1 MRKEGSVISVVARV
15 AGAYAAIEAADR
27 PEIWITLRPAAEAL
41 AEAAA
46 IDAGVA
52 AGEQLPLAGLV
63 AAVKDNIDVAGLP
76 TTAGAPSYEYL
87 PAQDATSVARLRQ
100 AGAVV
105 LGKTNLDQFATGLV
119 GTRSPYGAV
128 RNAWDPERISGGS
141 SSGSAVAVAL
151 GLVDFALGTD
161 TAGSGRVPAALN
173 GVVGVK
179 PTRGVIPCTGVVPA
193 CRSLDCVTVFARSV
207 PLARH
212 AVAIMA
218 GPDGTDPLATLLGSR
233 PRGGWRLRYGGQV
246 RLAVPLPAQLAG
258 LADGWAAAFEAAVA
272 RLRAAGAEIVP
283 VDIAP
288 MLEAATLLYG
298 GSFVAERYTAV
309 GDHVREHAGLI
320 GSDLDPVVA
329 TIILDAAKHGAAD
342 YFADRERLDRLAA
355 RAAEALDGCDVL
367 LTPTTT
373 AHPAIAEVR
382 DDPVGV
388 NARLGTFTNFA
399 NLLDLAALAIPAET
413 VAGLPFG
420 IMLTGPAGS
429 DARLAEIAA
438 RYDQA
443 DIDLLVVGAHLS
455 GQPLNHEL
463 LAAGGTL
470 LGPAATAPAYRL
482 YALATQPP
490 KPGLVRVG
498 SLSAAGPTAS
508 AESAAADQ
516 AGAPAT
522 GQPEA
527 ATGRQAGTPTLGQ
540 SGGPVSDQSRTPAPG
555 QVGVLDPDNVGAP
568 VRDQAGA
575 SIAGEVWRLPA
586 AGFAR
591 FMTGLAAPMAIG
603 QVALDDGRDV
613 LGFLC
618 EPAAVQEAADIT
630 TFGGW
635 RAWLGRR

>member
-1 MRKEGSVISVVARV
+1 VSAVARV
-15 AGAYAAIEAADR
+15 TAAYASIDAVGR
-27 PEIWITLRPAAEAL
+27 PEVWITLRPAPEAL

-46 IDAGVA
+46 IDAAVA

-87 PAQDATSVARLRQ
+87 PARDATAVARLRA

-128 RNAWDPERISGGS
+128 RNAWDPAKISGGS
-141 SSGSAVAVAL
+141 SAGSAVAVAL

-173 GVVGVK
+173 GIVGVK

-193 CRSLDCVTVFARSV
+193 CRSLDCVTVFAPSV
-207 PLARH
+207 PLARR
-212 AVAIMA
+212 AVAVMA
-218 GPDGTDPLATLLGSR
+218 GPDGEDPLATLLGGR
-233 PRGGWRLRYGGQV
+233 PRGGWRSRGGDAGADAGPV
-246 RLAVPLPAQLAG
+246 RVAVPLPAQLAG
-258 LADGWAAAFEAAVA
+258 LADGWAEAFQAAVA
-272 RLRAAGAEIVP
+272 RLRAAGAEVVT

-288 MLEAATLLYG
+288 LLEAASLLYG
-298 GSFVAERYTAV
+298 GSFVAERYAAV

-320 GSDLDPVVA
+320 GGVLDPVVA
-329 TIILDAAKHGAAD
+329 TIILDAAKHDAAD

-355 RAAEALDGCDVL
+355 RAADALDGCDAL

-373 AHPAIAEVR
+373 LHPTIAEVG
-382 DDPVGV
+382 DDPVGI
-388 NARLGTFTNFA
+388 NARLGTYTNFA
-399 NLLDLAALAIPAET
+399 NLLDFAALAVPAGT

-438 RYDQA
+438 RCDQA
-443 DIDLLVVGAHLS
+443 DVDLLVVGAHLS

-470 LGPAATAPAYRL
+470 LGAAATVPAYRL
-482 YALATQPP
+482 YALDTQPP
-490 KPGLVRVG
+490 KPGLVRVEP
-498 SLSAAGPTAS
+498 LPATDAEASAAGH
-508 AESAAADQ
+508 
-516 AGAPAT
+516 
-522 GQPEA
+522 
-527 ATGRQAGTPTLGQ
+527 
-540 SGGPVSDQSRTPAPG
+540 
-555 QVGVLDPDNVGAP
+555 
-568 VRDQAGA
+568 AGA

-586 AGFAR
+586 VGFAR
-591 FMTGLAAPMAIG
+591 FMTGLAVPMAIG
-603 QVALDDGRDV
+603 RVRLDDGRDV

-618 EPAAVQEAADIT
+618 EPAAVPGAADIT
-630 TFGGW
+630 RFGGW
-635 RAWLGRR
+635 RAWIGCRAEV

>member
-1 MRKEGSVISVVARV
+1 MRKEGSVISAFARV
-15 AGAYAAIEAADR
+15 TAAYAAIDAAGR
-27 PEIWITLRPAAEAL
+27 PEIWITLRPAADAL

-46 IDAGVA
+46 IDAAVA

-87 PAQDATSVARLRQ
+87 PARDATCVARLRG

-105 LGKTNLDQFATGLV
+105 IGKANLDQFATGLV

-141 SSGSAVAVAL
+141 SAGSAVAVAL
-151 GLVDFALGTD
+151 GLVDLALGTD

-173 GVVGVK
+173 GIVGVK

-207 PLARH
+207 PLAGR
-212 AVAIMA
+212 AVAVMA

-246 RLAVPLPAQLAG
+246 RLAVPLPAQLTG
-258 LADGWAAAFEAAVA
+258 LAAGWAEAFEVAVA
-272 RLRAAGAEIVP
+272 RLRAAGAEVVP

-288 MLEAATLLYG
+288 LLEAASLLYG

-309 GDHVREHAGLI
+309 GDHVREHAELI
-320 GSDLDPVVA
+320 GGDLDPVVA
-329 TIILDAAKHGAAD
+329 TIILDAAKHSATD

-355 RAAEALDGCDVL
+355 RAVGALEGCDAL

-373 AHPAIAEVR
+373 LHPTIAEVR
-382 DDPVGV
+382 EDPVGV
-388 NARLGTFTNFA
+388 NARLGTYTNFA
-399 NLLDLAALAIPAET
+399 NLLDLAALAVPAGT

-438 RYDQA
+438 RCDQP
-443 DIDLLVVGAHLS
+443 DVDLLVVGAHLS

-470 LGPAATAPAYRL
+470 LGPAATTPAYRL
-482 YALATQPP
+482 YALDTQPP

-498 SLSAAGPTAS
+498 PP
-508 AESAAADQ
+508 AAADAGASAAEQ
-516 AGAPAT
+516 AGASTSA
-522 GQPEA
+522 QADASA
-527 ATGRQAGTPTLGQ
+527 AERAGASTSVQAGA
-540 SGGPVSDQSRTPAPG
+540 SA
-555 QVGVLDPDNVGAP
+555 AE
-568 VRDQAGA
+568 QAGA

-603 QVALDDGRDV
+603 RVYLDDGRDV

-618 EPAAVQEAADIT
+618 EQAAVQGAADIT
-630 TFGGW
+630 PFGGW
-635 RAWLGRR
+635 RAWIGRR

>member
-1 MRKEGSVISVVARV
+1 MSAVARV
-15 AGAYAAIEAADR
+15 TAAYAAIDAAGR

-41 AEAAA
+41 AEAEA
-46 IDAGVA
+46 IDARTA
-52 AGEQLPLAGLV
+52 AGEALPLAGLV

-76 TTAGAPSYEYL
+76 TTAAAPSYEYL
-87 PAQDATSVARLRQ
+87 PARDATCVARLRR

-128 RNAWDPERISGGS
+128 RNAWDSMRISGGS

-151 GLVDFALGTD
+151 GHADLALGTD

-173 GVVGVK
+173 GIVGLK

-207 PLARH
+207 PLARRAL
-212 AVAIMA
+212 AVMA
-218 GPDGTDPLATLLGSR
+218 GPDGADPLATLLGSG
-233 PRGGWRLRYGGQV
+233 PRGAWRLPAWHLHDGGRV

-258 LADGWAAAFEAAVA
+258 LADGWAEAFAAAVA
-272 RLRAAGAEIVP
+272 RLRAAGADVVT

-288 MLEAATLLYG
+288 LLDAAGLLYG

-320 GSDLDPVVA
+320 GGDLDPVVA
-329 TIILDAAKHGAAD
+329 AIILDAARHRAAD

-355 RAAEALDGCDVL
+355 SAAGALDGCDAL

-373 AHPAIAEVR
+373 LHPTIAEVQA
-382 DDPVGV
+382 DPVGV
-388 NARLGTFTNFA
+388 NARLGTYTNFA
-399 NLLDLAALAIPAET
+399 NLLDFAALAVPAGT

-438 RYDQA
+438 RFDQA
-443 DIDLLVVGAHLS
+443 DVDLLVVGAHLS

-463 LAAGGTL
+463 LAAGGML

-482 YALATQPP
+482 YALDTRPP

-498 SLSAAGPTAS
+498 PGQAV
-508 AESAAADQ
+508 AEAAAE
-516 AGAPAT
+516 P
-522 GQPEA
+522 
-527 ATGRQAGTPTLGQ
+527 
-540 SGGPVSDQSRTPAPG
+540 
-555 QVGVLDPDNVGAP
+555 
-568 VRDQAGA
+568 GA

-591 FMTGLAAPMAIG
+591 FMTGLTAPMAIG
-603 QVALDDGRDV
+603 RVRLADGRDV

-618 EPAAVQEAADIT
+618 EPAAVAGAADIT
-630 TFGGW
+630 RFGGW
-635 RAWLGRR
+635 RDWLSRDRPATDVYRLETGGLR

>member
-1 MRKEGSVISVVARV
+1 MSAVARV
-15 AGAYAAIEAADR
+15 RAAYAAIDAAGR

-46 IDAGVA
+46 VDAAQA

-76 TTAGAPSYEYL
+76 TTAAAPSYEYR
-87 PAQDATSVARLRQ
+87 PARDATCVARLRG

-105 LGKTNLDQFATGLV
+105 IGKTNLDQFATGLV

-128 RNAWDPERISGGS
+128 RNAWDPARISGGS

-173 GVVGVK
+173 GIVGVK

-193 CRSLDCVTVFARSV
+193 CRSLDCVTVFAPSL
-207 PLARH
+207 PLARR
-212 AVAIMA
+212 AVAVMA

-233 PRGGWRLRYGGQV
+233 PRGGWQPRPADADAGHGSGAAAPV
-246 RLAVPLPAQLAG
+246 RIAIPLPAQLAG
-258 LADGWAAAFEAAVA
+258 LDGGWAEAFDAAVA
-272 RLRAAGAEIVP
+272 RLRAGGAEIVRT
-283 VDIAP
+283 DIAP
-288 MLEAATLLYG
+288 LLEASALLYG
-298 GSFVAERYTAV
+298 GSFVAERWAAV
-309 GDHVREHAGLI
+309 GEHVREHAELI

-329 TIILDAAKHGAAD
+329 TIILDAAKYGAAD
-342 YFADRERLDRLAA
+342 YLADRERLDQLAA
-355 RAAEALDGCDVL
+355 QAADALGGCDAL

-373 AHPAIAEVR
+373 LHPSIAEVQQ
-382 DDPVGV
+382 DPIGI
-388 NARLGTFTNFA
+388 NARLGTYTNFA
-399 NLLDLAALAIPAET
+399 NLLDLAALAVPAGT

-443 DIDLLVVGAHLS
+443 DVDLLVVGAHLS
-455 GQPLNHEL
+455 GGPLNHEL
-463 LAAGGTL
+463 IAAGGTL
-470 LGPAATAPAYRL
+470 LGPAATAPSYRL

-498 SLSAAGPTAS
+498 PAPDAGASVAPAPVASAAV
-508 AESAAADQ
+508 E
-516 AGAPAT
+516 
-522 GQPEA
+522 
-527 ATGRQAGTPTLGQ
+527 
-540 SGGPVSDQSRTPAPG
+540 
-555 QVGVLDPDNVGAP
+555 
-568 VRDQAGA
+568 GA

-603 QVALDDGRDV
+603 RVGLADGRDV

-618 EPAAVQEAADIT
+618 EPAAVLGAADIT
-630 TFGGW
+630 AFGSWRGW
-635 RAWLGRR
+635 TGQGAPA

>member
-1 MRKEGSVISVVARV
+1 MSAVARV
-15 AGAYAAIEAADR
+15 TAAYAAIDVADR
-27 PEIWITLRPAAEAL
+27 PEVWITLRPAAEAL

-46 IDAGVA
+46 IDAAVA

-76 TTAGAPSYEYL
+76 TTAGAPSYEYQ
-87 PAQDATSVARLRQ
+87 PAQDATSVARLRA
-100 AGAVV
+100 AGAIM

-128 RNAWDPERISGGS
+128 RNAWDPAKISGGS
-141 SSGSAVAVAL
+141 SAGSAVAVAL

-173 GVVGVK
+173 GIVGLK

-207 PLARH
+207 SLARR
-212 AVAIMA
+212 AVAVMA
-218 GPDGTDPLATLLGSR
+218 GPDGADPLATLLGSR
-233 PRGGWRLRYGGQV
+233 PRGGWRPRDSGVGAATDQV

-258 LADGWAAAFEAAVA
+258 LAGGWAEAFEAAAA
-272 RLRAAGAEIVP
+272 RLRAVGAEVAS

-288 MLEAATLLYG
+288 LLEAASLLYG

-309 GDHVREHAGLI
+309 GEHVREHARLI
-320 GSDLDPVVA
+320 GGDLDQVVA

-355 RAAEALDGCDVL
+355 RAAGVLDGCDAL

-373 AHPAIAEVR
+373 LHPTITEVR
-382 DDPVGV
+382 DEPVGL
-388 NARLGTFTNFA
+388 NSRLGTYTNFA
-399 NLLDLAALAIPAET
+399 NLLDLAALAVPAGT

-429 DARLAEIAA
+429 DARLAEIAQ
-438 RYDQA
+438 RFDQA
-443 DIDLLVVGAHLS
+443 DVDLLVVGAHLS

-470 LGPAATAPAYRL
+470 LRPAATAPSYRL
-482 YALATQPP
+482 YALDTQPP

-498 SLSAAGPTAS
+498 PVADASASAAG
-508 AESAAADQ
+508 
-516 AGAPAT
+516 
-522 GQPEA
+522 
-527 ATGRQAGTPTLGQ
+527 
-540 SGGPVSDQSRTPAPG
+540 
-555 QVGVLDPDNVGAP
+555 
-568 VRDQAGA
+568 QAGA
-575 SIAGEVWRLPA
+575 SITGEVWRLPA

-591 FMTGLAAPMAIG
+591 FMTGLAVPMAIG
-603 QVALDDGRDV
+603 RVRLDDGRDV

-618 EPAAVQEAADIT
+618 EPAAVRGAADIT
-630 TFGGW
+630 RFGGW
-635 RAWLGRR
+635 RAWIARR